1 MTSQFD
7 IIDNQG
13 ERLISGLS
21 HGDACEHIRYWT
33 SRGVVASMQRVEE
46 WNPEHDRRPI
56 DLSLVDIAAECLRIR
71 ETWGDIHGK
80 RQPGRQHEG
89 ELTTDHGKK
98 VNFEIKAA

>member
-7 IIDNQG
+7 IIDDQG

-33 SRGVVASMQRVEE
+33 SRGVAVSMQPVAE

-56 DLSLVDIAAECLRIR
+56 DLSLAEIAAECRRIR
-71 ETWGDIHGK
+71 ETWDVIHWA
-80 RQPGRQHEG
+80 RQPRSRHEG
-89 ELTTDHGKK
+89 EVTTDYGKR
-98 VNFEIKAA
+98 VNIDIAAV